1 MVLPDPVVAEADAAD
16 SADEEDAAAT
26 NGADAEAAEDNDP
39 GDQPDQAAI
48 SANLAT
54 CKLEEPP
61 CDPGTVKMEAEESQ
75 EFAGCLRLS
84 AASRTYVWQFGKA
97 GR

>member
-54 CKLEEPP
+54 CKLEEP
-61 CDPGTVKMEAEESQ
+61 VKMEAEESQ
-75 EFAGCLRLS
+75 ECLRLS

>member
-61 CDPGTVKMEAEESQ
+61 CNPGTVKMAAEESQ
-75 EFAGCLRLS
+75 ECLRLS